1 MKKILVHG
9 VYIYMYMY
17 IHVCIG
23 IYMAEGGIMTTA
35 PGGGA
40 SYMTPPTPAMRP
52 PMSRLGRR
60 SSSDEFS
67 VFPDPAKVELAAS
80 ATNPDLFSR
89 SLAECWWTQSIENL
103 QRQVGWVE

>member
-1 MKKILVHG
+1 
-9 VYIYMYMY
+9 MY

-80 ATNPDLFSR
+80 VTNPDLFSR

-103 QRQVGWVE
+103 QRQVGWVEW